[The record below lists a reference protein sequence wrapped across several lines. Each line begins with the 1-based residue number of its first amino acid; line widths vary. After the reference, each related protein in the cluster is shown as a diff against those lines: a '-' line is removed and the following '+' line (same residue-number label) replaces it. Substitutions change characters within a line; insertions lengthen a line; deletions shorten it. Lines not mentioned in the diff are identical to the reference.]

1 MDFEG
6 WYRHSRPRV
15 AASLAALS
23 GSVDEASEA
32 TDEAFARALARW
44 DRVAAMASPEGWV
57 YRVALNVLR
66 RRMRRAAMERRLLPM
81 VARRD
86 ESHVMPEREVWD
98 LVRALPEK
106 QRTAVVLTYVADL
119 DQEAIAEI
127 MGVHRGTVASN
138 LSDARKNLGRL
149 LEEPEGA
156 DA

>member
-15 AASLAALS
+15 AASLAAFS

-44 DRVAAMASPEGWV
+44 DRVASMASPEGWV

-66 RRMRRAAMERRLLPM
+66 RRMRRAAIERRLLPK

-86 ESHVMPEREVWD
+86 ETHVMPELEIWD
-98 LVRALPEK
+98 AVRALPDK
-106 QRTAVVLTYVADL
+106 QRMAVVLTYIADL
-119 DQEAIAEI
+119 DQGAIAEV

-138 LSDARKNLGRL
+138 LSDARRNLGRL
-149 LEEPEGA
+149 IDDEAPGG
-156 DA
+156 